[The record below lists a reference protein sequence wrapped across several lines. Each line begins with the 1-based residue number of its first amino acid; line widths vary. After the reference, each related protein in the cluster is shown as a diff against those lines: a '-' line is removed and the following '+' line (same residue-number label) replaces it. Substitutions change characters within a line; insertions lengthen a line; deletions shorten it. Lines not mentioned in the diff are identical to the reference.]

1 MLRSRCVC
9 PPSLL
14 LLSNLTRPSEVRRVA
29 LLNTP
34 LLPETLPIV
43 LTRTRDIDIGI
54 RALFYA
60 HTLLPSGTTSAS
72 TSRAARSAITNPNR
86 LSSPKQLSIEQRERV
101 VKDGLGDRED
111 KVRAGAAKMLAGWYD
126 WAAHDASEA
135 EEEAVKSLMVF
146 LKLFDVVGE
155 GGDLVAVDALKSV
168 FVTRP
173 DVLDAVVFAGEL
185 SISWRSQLLT

>member
-1 MLRSRCVC
+1 M
-9 PPSLL
+9 
-14 LLSNLTRPSEVRRVA
+14 
-29 LLNTP
+29 
-34 LLPETLPIV
+34 
-43 LTRTRDIDIGI
+43 
-54 RALFYA
+54 
-60 HTLLPSGTTSAS
+60 
-72 TSRAARSAITNPNR
+72 
-86 LSSPKQLSIEQRERV
+86 
-101 VKDGLGDRED
+101 KDGLGDRED